1 MSALTRD
8 RRSARAAL
16 ADAAPN
22 ALTLCLVV
30 AGGAVFPMAFA
41 FRLTGLALGLA
52 AVVAVAALN
61 YYTCALLIRA
71 AALAHARA
79 VAAGSPPHR
88 GALSFE
94 VLAKRTFGEAGAT
107 LSRVALVAL
116 LFGTNCGG
124 LAVIA
129 EAGGRALCGMGLVR
143 DCGVN
148 GGGIVSGDGPFLLPN
163 ANAAGACAVA
173 SLTLVVLAP
182 LCLMRDITRLDRAG
196 ALGVVLLL
204 ALVVVVVRRA
214 VATNAPFAT
223 EAPMAFVLGRPNWEC
238 LQAFPVLGYALYVH
252 PVLLPMLAQMVARES
267 SDEESLEAAQAEAD
281 AERQAPHNSWT
292 HNHKTI

>member
-94 VLAKRTFGEAGAT
+94 ALAKRTFGEAGAT

-116 LFGTNCGG
+116 LFGKTAAARRHRRGW
-124 LAVIA
+124 
-129 EAGGRALCGMGLVR
+129 RKALCGMGLVATAAH
-143 DCGVN
+143 
-148 GGGIVSGDGPFLLPN
+148 GGGVSGDGPPLLPN
-163 ANAAGACAVA
+163 ANAAGA
-173 SLTLVVLAP
+173 AP
-182 LCLMRDITRLDRAG
+182 S
-196 ALGVVLLL
+196 
-204 ALVVVVVRRA
+204 RR
-214 VATNAPFAT
+214 
-223 EAPMAFVLGRPNWEC
+223 
-238 LQAFPVLGYALYVH
+238 
-252 PVLLPMLAQMVARES
+252 
-267 SDEESLEAAQAEAD
+267 
-281 AERQAPHNSWT
+281 
-292 HNHKTI
+292 